1 MPDNS
6 QNFNDLNLL
15 NELAG
20 GSHRAYESLF
30 RSYYTDLCRFCSRY
44 VRNPD
49 ISEEIV
55 QEVFI
60 YIWEKRTALNITA
73 SFKAYLYT
81 AVRNKSINYLKLQLP
96 RDQAKEDITKHE
108 VPSTIDLEGDVK
120 YRELEGKVSEAIN
133 LLPKKCGI
141 IFDLSRNAGHTYKE
155 IAEELEISVKTVE
168 NQMVIALRKLRESLA
183 PYIDGDR

>member
-6 QNFNDLNLL
+6 SNLEDLILVK
-15 NELAG
+15 ELAS
-20 GSHRAYESLF
+20 GSHKAYETLF

-49 ISEEIV
+49 IAEEIV

-60 YIWEKRTALNITA
+60 YIWERRADLNITA

-81 AVRNKSINYLKLQLP
+81 AIRNKSINYIKLQLP
-96 RDQAKEDITKHE
+96 KDQKKEDITKHE
-108 VPSTIDLEGDVK
+108 VPDSIDLEGDLK
-120 YRELEGKVSEAIN
+120 YRELEVKVAAAID
-133 LLPKKCGI
+133 LLPKKCRI

-155 IAEELEISVKTVE
+155 IAEHLEISVKTVE
-168 NQMVIALRKLRESLA
+168 NQMVIALRKLRASLG
-183 PYIDGDR
+183 PYLQSDR